1 MLDWW
6 LLTQLHACEFLHRQ
20 KGFPRTSS
28 PTQAQMV
35 AHLFDKDR
43 CQVPGSVLPGVGIA
57 SQAPAL
63 GAAAHLKAAGGSGG
77 GPADTGVRKAVC
89 VCQGSLLPGAST
101 ELGFLKEK

>member
-1 MLDWW
+1 MPVNFSIVRKVSLVPAHQPKHKW
-6 LLTQLHACEFLHRQ
+6 C
-20 KGFPRTSS
+20 
-28 PTQAQMV
+28 
-35 AHLFDKDR
+35 HLFDKDR
-43 CQVPGSVLPGVGIA
+43 CQVPGSVLHGVGIA

-63 GAAAHLKAAGGSGG
+63 GVAAHLKAAGGSGG